1 MQKNSIQTLSK
12 LAIPLKSKG
21 RFFKEKE
28 THLRSDF
35 QRDRDRIIHSTAFRR
50 LKHKTQVFVNTSG
63 DHFRTRI
70 THSLEVAQIART
82 LSKFFNL
89 NEDLCETLSLAHDLG
104 HTPFGHAGEEALN
117 DCMKKF
123 GGFDHN
129 IQTLRI
135 ILFLENRYYDFRGL
149 NLTFETLDGLI
160 KHNGPIKNL
169 RKFKKILK
177 LSYFKK
183 KIKFS
188 LSPSLEAQLASIS
201 DDIAY
206 NSHDLE
212 DGLKANLFNLRDLE
226 NIPVLNKIL
235 GKNII
240 KKKIKLSQNPSLE
253 AQIASI
259 SDDIAYNSHD
269 LEDGLKS
276 NLFDLTDLENIPV
289 LKDIIFNHKK
299 KIKIFSLDL
308 VIRQIIRE
316 IINEMVKDII
326 KTTKKNIIKHK
337 IKKIKDIYI
346 SHYPIVSFSNEMGEF
361 DKEIKKFLK
370 KNMYYHKSVKE
381 NTDQGKKI
389 IKNLF
394 VNIMKNPVKYLNV
407 SNYEKPNI
415 ERSVC
420 DFIAGMTDRYAI
432 NLYKKIK

>member
-21 RFFKEKE
+21 RFFKEKK

-117 DCMKKF
+117 HCMSKF

-129 IQTLRI
+129 IQTLRTV
-135 ILFLENRYYDFRGL
+135 LFLENRYYEFKGL
-149 NLTFETLDGLI
+149 NLTIETIDGLI

-169 RKFKKILK
+169 KKFKEILG
-177 LSYFKK
+177 LNYFKN
-183 KIKFS
+183 KIVFS
-188 LSPSLEAQLASIS
+188 LSPSLEAQ
-201 DDIAY
+201 
-206 NSHDLE
+206 
-212 DGLKANLFNLRDLE
+212 
-226 NIPVLNKIL
+226 V
-235 GKNII
+235 
-240 KKKIKLSQNPSLE
+240 
-253 AQIASI
+253 ASI

-276 NLFDLTDLENIPV
+276 NLFNLSNLKHIPILNKIV
-289 LKDIIFNHKK
+289 SKHKK
-299 KIKIFSLDL
+299 KIKKNSIDL
-308 VIRQIIRE
+308 VIRQIVRE
-316 IINEMVKDII
+316 IINEMVKDLITTTQNNIKKNRIKNLNDVFKCKYPLVTFSKKMKRFDKII
-326 KTTKKNIIKHK
+326 K
-337 IKKIKDIYI
+337 
-346 SHYPIVSFSNEMGEF
+346 SF
-361 DKEIKKFLK
+361 LR
-370 KNMYYHKSVKE
+370 KNMYYHKNVKS
-381 NTDQGKKI
+381 NTNDGKRI
-389 IKNLF
+389 IKKLF
-394 VNIMKNPVKYLNV
+394 LTIKKNPNKYLNV
-407 SNYEKPNI
+407 SKYDKTNI
-415 ERSVC
+415 ARSIC

-432 NLYKKIK
+432 NLYKKLK